1 MNRKPLAASHAN
13 GSVPIRVLMADPDAS
28 LFPCYREPLWRDGL
42 NWPRHPAGWSALLG
56 CASAHRT
63 CWCSS
68 RSCRGV
74 EAREF
79 WR

>member
-28 LFPCYREPLWRDGL
+28 LFPCYREPLWRDGFEL
-42 NWPRHPAGWSALLG
+42 ATASSGLECVARLR
-56 CASAHRT
+56 SAHRT